1 MKNEWRI
8 LNEKKYK
15 WKLLI
20 RQIKIYVKR
29 VVSPKSDTI
38 IFITASVTCSK
49 NQSHK
54 TYHHRTFPCNGM
66 FGRILKF
73 HLTPALELNENGWK
87 MRLLCVCLHLCVCMH
102 VCIEIRWKRNQQK
115 IIKNS
120 KLKAMIK
127 QIFMIVLK
135 MLRLNFMFSWDV
147 CIHVVCIQVKGIC
160 RQMQPQPSQRTR
172 ITNEHRNEKYL
183 RVNGH
188 FFWTMLLLIL
198 FFVSSRWFCHISSY
212 FVVHFTDICISSWT
226 IASYVHLC
234 KAKRGSIRWFVEKI
248 SRQNETIGK
257 LLYLVIYKWQRA
269 KCRMLC

>member
-1 MKNEWRI
+1 MSC
-8 LNEKKYK
+8 L
-15 WKLLI
+15 
-20 RQIKIYVKR
+20 Q
-29 VVSPKSDTI
+29 KSDTI
-38 IFITASVTCSK
+38 IFITASVTCPK
-49 NQSHK
+49 NQSYK

-73 HLTPALELNENGWK
+73 HLTPALELNENGWT
-87 MRLLCVCLHLCVCMH
+87 MRLLCVCLHVCVCVH

-115 IIKNS
+115 IIKIS

-147 CIHVVCIQVKGIC
+147 CIYVVCIQVKGIC

-188 FFWTMLLLIL
+188 FFWTMLLLLLLIL

-234 KAKRGSIRWFVEKI
+234 KAKRGSIRWFVEKF